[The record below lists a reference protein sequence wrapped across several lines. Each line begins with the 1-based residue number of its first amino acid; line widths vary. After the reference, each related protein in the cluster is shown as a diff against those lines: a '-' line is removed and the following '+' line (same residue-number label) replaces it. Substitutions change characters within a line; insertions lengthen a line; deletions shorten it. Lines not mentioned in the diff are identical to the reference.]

1 MDTRYFGVAMGYRL
15 GLSLLKPGE
24 FKAISCDQDD
34 DEKGDHAMHCKDD
47 NGLKGGRHDRLW
59 DNIFKEAQHASL
71 NPMMEMPGLVPNS
84 QSRPADVYIDNWID
98 GRKMAFDVSVVSPTQ
113 EAILHRAAD
122 SAAIEMRKSSKNRQ
136 HLDNCRAQGIFFQP
150 LVVETFGGWD
160 ADAVK
165 FLKDIARLDARRWAK
180 NDAIEINQFFQR
192 LSVVL
197 QRGNASLLINRDAD
211 RNADVF

>member
-1 MDTRYFGVAMGYRL
+1 MDTRSFGVAMGYRL

-71 NPMMEMPGLVPNS
+71 NPKKEMPGLVPNS
-84 QSRPADVYIDNWID
+84 QSRPADIYIENLVD
-98 GRKMAFDVSVVSPTQ
+98 GKKMAFDVSVVSPTQ
-113 EAILHRAAD
+113 NAVLHRAAD
-122 SAAIEMRKSSKNRQ
+122 NAASAIEMPKSSKNRA
-136 HLDNCRAQGIFFQP
+136 HLDNCRAQGITFQP

-160 ADAVK
+160 SDAVK
-165 FLKDIARLDARRWAK
+165 YLKEIARLNARRWGK
-180 NDAIEINQFFQR
+180 NDAIEIKHFFQR
-192 LSVVL
+192 L
-197 QRGNASLLINRDAD
+197 
-211 RNADVF
+211 